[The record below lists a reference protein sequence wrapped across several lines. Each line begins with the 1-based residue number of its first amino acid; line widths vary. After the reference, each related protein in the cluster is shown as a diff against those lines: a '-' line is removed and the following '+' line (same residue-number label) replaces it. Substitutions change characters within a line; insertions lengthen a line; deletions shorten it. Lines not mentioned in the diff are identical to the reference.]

1 MKILMTTWDGAGNTP
16 PMASV
21 ATALV
26 RRGHDLTVMGDPTLA
41 DDFAP
46 SGATFLPWAEAPAR
60 QTRGPEGDY
69 IRDWEGDPM
78 QGFGHLRDRLAV
90 GAAGR
95 FAAEI
100 LSEVERNQPDLIVTE
115 MFLFGA
121 LVAAESSGVPVVVLN
136 PTIAVVPRPG
146 VPPFGP
152 GFLPASSPEEERIH
166 GEVAEMGRQK
176 WNAALPALNEARAAL
191 HLAPLGDVLEQYR
204 VAAKTLLLTSE
215 AFDFPGDLPPGMKYV
230 GPRLDD
236 PSWIGEWAEPEGDD
250 PLVLVSFSS
259 DFQNQ
264 QEVLERTVRSLDGL
278 SVRAL
283 VTTGWG
289 VEPESLPAPANT
301 TVVRSAPHG
310 AVLAKTAAVVTHC
323 GHGTV
328 MKALAAGVPL
338 VCIPQGRDQRDVAAR
353 VVHCGAG
360 VRVEAGA
367 SETEIASAIQTV
379 LGDPEY
385 REAARRMA
393 KSIADEVASDR
404 AVEEIESLRLRAAR
418 RPG

>member
-26 RRGHDLTVMGDPTLA
+26 QRGHDLTVMGDPTLA

-46 SGATFLPWAEAPAR
+46 SGVTFLPWAEAPAR

-78 QGFGHLRDRLAV
+78 QGFGQLRDRLAV
-90 GAAGR
+90 GAAGG

-100 LSEVERNQPDLIVTE
+100 LSEVERNRPDVIVTE
-115 MFLFGA
+115 MFLFGS
-121 LVAAESSGVPVVVLN
+121 LVAAESCGLPVVVLN

-152 GFLPASSPEEERIH
+152 GFLPASSPAEERLH
-166 GEVAEMGRQK
+166 AEVAEMGGQA
-176 WNAALPALNEARAAL
+176 WNAALPALNEARAEL
-191 HLAPLGDVLEQYR
+191 GLAPLGHVLEQYR

-215 AFDFPGDLPPGMKYV
+215 AFDFPGELPPGMKYV

-236 PSWIGEWAEPEGDD
+236 PAWIEEWAEPEGDD

-259 DFQNQ
+259 DFQDQ
-264 QEVLERTVRSLDGL
+264 QKVLERTVRSFDGMAA
-278 SVRAL
+278 RAL
-283 VTTGWG
+283 ITTGWG
-289 VEPESLPAPANT
+289 VEPESLPAAANT
-301 TVVRSAPHG
+301 TVVRSAPHCD
-310 AVLAKTAAVVTHC
+310 VLAKAAAVVTHC

-338 VCIPQGRDQRDVAAR
+338 VCIPQGRDQLDIAAR

-360 VRVEAGA
+360 VRLDPGA
-367 SETEIASAIQTV
+367 SETEIAAAIQAV

-393 KSIADEVASDR
+393 KSIADEITSDR
-404 AVEEIESLRLRAAR
+404 AVEEIESLA
-418 RPG
+418 G